1 MPLETIKEM
10 DLFEGNAEKQLD
22 LEEALRILP
31 NVKCTI
37 RAYTMV
43 PDPDNEDEFLE
54 SEKLCASDLVKIEFR
69 IEYLNLHMDDR
80 EGYVHTRN
88 FPYLKKHT
96 WHFMLVD
103 GGTKEK
109 IFHLSQKMRV
119 EERKGKAK
127 RGEEDDTV
135 DWDGS
140 IYQLFTQRIGRAGEY
155 PMELHVL
162 SDSYI
167 GFDCVMPFTL
177 KLEEDPTDIKEF
189 EYSKE
194 DKLAIQG
201 STGIQSLFAE
211 EDGGFDSDSD
221 EDKEDKKLSETEKL
235 KKRLEDAGMHDAFSG
250 REGSGVV
257 RPKFDTKGKVEQEK
271 KPMKMADGR
280 VEGEDDSDSYEDNEP
295 EIGSD

>member
-1 MPLETIKEM
+1 MPTETIKEM
-10 DLFEGNAEKQLD
+10 DLFEGNKEKQLD

-31 NVKCTI
+31 NVKCNI

-43 PDPDNEDEFLE
+43 PDPENEDEFIE
-54 SEKLCASDLVKIEFR
+54 SETLHASDLVKIEFR
-69 IEYLNLHMDDR
+69 IEYLNLKMDER

-88 FPYLKKHT
+88 FPYLKKHA

-109 IFHLSQKMRV
+109 IFHLSQKMRI
-119 EERKGKAK
+119 EEKKGKAK
-127 RGEEDDTV
+127 KGEEDDTHE
-135 DWDGS
+135 WDGS
-140 IYQLFTQRIGRAGEY
+140 IYQTFSQRIGRAGEY
-155 PMELHVL
+155 PMELHVI

-167 GFDCVMPFTL
+167 GFDDVIPFTL
-177 KLEEDPTDIKEF
+177 KLAEDPTDIKEF

-194 DKLAIQG
+194 DKMAIQG

-221 EDKEDKKLSETEKL
+221 EDNKTEGGKKLSETEKL
-235 KKRLEDAGMHDAFSG
+235 KKRLEAAGMQDAFAG

-257 RPKFDTKGKVEQEK
+257 RPKFQETTPTPNT
-271 KPMKMADGR
+271 PMKMADGR
-280 VEGEDDSDSYEDNEP
+280 VEG
-295 EIGSD
+295 